1 MIEPNQI
8 ETTTTQT
15 FPDWVT
21 EALDAHEDQTP
32 TAECEIERLRRIG
45 RIAETVLA
53 DDFASR
59 IAHDLNACVS
69 AVEAAAWRENSQAS
83 GSMELWAQVG
93 LKLAQSALAAEA
105 EARIHRHLRALD
117 LALELELT
125 GAPCLP
131 PPCEEEAR
139 LERLRQLARRETGGS
154 RE

>member
-93 LKLAQSALAAEA
+93 LKLAQSALAAGTRTDRGA
-105 EARIHRHLRALD
+105 LPAAALRRGGA
-117 LALELELT
+117 AGKTQAT
-125 GAPCLP
+125 GP
-131 PPCEEEAR
+131 PR
-139 LERLRQLARRETGGS
+139 NRRQP
-154 RE
+154 